1 MCLSDILNTSAK
13 KKLSVRDSSQG
24 GQASDEA
31 TVKEHHNG
39 HTQNAEATS
48 SSKESE
54 DVSNV
59 LVKLGHHYLQVKVPL
74 NSSSMRK
81 CDCMLVS
88 RSRLFWSIRIIY

>member
-13 KKLSVRDSSQG
+13 KKLSVWDSSEG

-31 TVKEHHNG
+31 IVKEHHNG

-59 LVKLGHHYLQVKVPL
+59 LVKLGNQYLQVKVQIGRA
-74 NSSSMRK
+74 SCRER
-81 CDCMLVS
+81 V
-88 RSRLFWSIRIIY
+88 